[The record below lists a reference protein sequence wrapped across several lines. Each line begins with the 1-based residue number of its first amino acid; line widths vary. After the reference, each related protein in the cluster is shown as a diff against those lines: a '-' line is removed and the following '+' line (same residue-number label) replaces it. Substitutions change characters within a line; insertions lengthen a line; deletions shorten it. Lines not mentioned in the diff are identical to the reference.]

1 MLKFNC
7 VDQLHISSMMKE
19 PECDAAAECGS
30 VTFMEKPTKFGL
42 NVTQN

>member
-1 MLKFNC
+1 
-7 VDQLHISSMMKE
+7 MMKE
-19 PECDAAAECGS
+19 PEWDAAAERGS